1 MSRATATTETKE
13 PLAEGPA
20 PVSSSVVTETV
31 PPSPVIRLVANRP
44 SHMYFRRVQGILR
57 SLGKM
62 RSV

>member
-1 MSRATATTETKE
+1 MAKATTETQE

-31 PPSPVIRLVANRP
+31 PPPPVLRLVANRP
-44 SHMYFRRVQGILR
+44 SHVYFRNVQRILR